1 MFSVLKKS
9 PYPYPPPKRKAYLAI
24 AIPTSVTLVE
34 ETLYLKTLKIGA
46 IARAAAIHRV
56 NEIVVYNDKP
66 EAASEQKLIVD
77 ILEYLRTPPYL
88 RRKLIPLKETLRY
101 AGILPP
107 LQTPNHPQTAILRE
121 GEVRE
126 GLVRKIRRKYMY
138 VDVGAKNLV
147 KVSYNGKT
155 NVGNK
160 VYVKILKSNHELL
173 GEIVS
178 EKQVNHY
185 LCFKI
190 SSCRDLR
197 RLLNR
202 KWDFKIATSRYGKR
216 VTEVI
221 DLIKENILG
230 NKKVLIAFGGPK
242 EGLYEIASK
251 HKLSIEEAFD
261 VIVNTIPYQGV
272 EVVRTEEA
280 IHATLELISLLET
293 CSASLLP
300 TK

>member
-1 MFSVLKKS
+1 MFNVLKES
-9 PYPYPPPKRKAYLAI
+9 PYPYPPPKRKSYLAI
-24 AIPTSVTLVE
+24 AIPSSVTLVE

-66 EAASEQKLIVD
+66 EATSEQKLIVD

-88 RRKLIPLKETLRY
+88 RRKIIPLKETLRY

-121 GEVRE
+121 DEVRE

-147 KVSYNGKT
+147 KVPYNAKT
-155 NVGNK
+155 NVGSR
-160 VYVKILKSNHELL
+160 VHVKILKSNHEPL

-185 LCFKI
+185 LCFKV

-216 VTEVI
+216 ITEVV
-221 DLIKENILG
+221 DLIKENILD
-230 NKKVLIAFGGPK
+230 NKIVLIAFGGPK
-242 EGLYEIASK
+242 EGL
-251 HKLSIEEAFD
+251 LSL
-261 VIVNTIPYQGV
+261 
-272 EVVRTEEA
+272 
-280 IHATLELISLLET
+280 IHI
-293 CSASLLP
+293 
-300 TK
+300 